1 MGARPRAL
9 RALLGGR
16 VGRHRR
22 LLVLG
27 HPEGGQPPVE
37 RACGSR
43 RQARRARRAHPA
55 AAPRDRDR
63 LHGDFPDGGD
73 RAAALASVRPGGSGI
88 PARSCAGQRRH
99 RRAHDAR
106 QSLGDQG
113 PPDAP
118 AACDRRGGR
127 ARGRGSFI
135 RGFAR
140 KGERSVRYRRH
151 CGERPGADHLH
162 ERNDRR
168 AQRSAR
174 GAPAA
179 DRESERLRAFARLLS
194 AAGRHLLVASGLG
207 LGRRAVRRAAADL
220 GVRPADPRLS
230 REVRRREGLLP
241 AGEIRHP
248 QCVSLSD
255 RPETDDEGR
264 AGAEKAVSLE
274 LEIDHER
281 GRSGRRDADRVGQGA
296 ARRHDQRDVRPD
308 RDQPGEAPGGRQRGG
323 DRQARRDARRHC
335 QGVHRAAARAVAVA
349 GADRRSAAARA
360 RPPCALRIPA
370 RDRVHRCAA
379 HDHHRQGAAQ
389 GTAQARG
396 SQAQDGV
403 KRILLI
409 GAGHAHAVVLRSLA
423 ENALYGARITLVAP
437 YPRQIYSAMLPGVI
451 AGHYAQREA
460 IIDVARLAERAY
472 VEFVRGAVEEFDA
485 ARRSVTLRDGK
496 QIGFDLASLNV
507 GSRVDSSVPG
517 STHHALAVK
526 PFERFID
533 LLKIP
538 DRVAIAGAGAA
549 GAELAMALRYA
560 GSAVTLYSEQSG
572 FPPALEKRVT
582 SALRRAG
589 VDFRPG
595 MPVTAVENGP
605 TVIAGS
611 ARQSF
616 DLLIWATGAA
626 PWPWLRGSGLA
637 LDEKGFVRVKETL
650 RSVSHPE
657 IFAAGDCAAL
667 DPKSGVYSVRQGALL
682 VENLRHLVRNEGLEA
697 YQPNPRALLL
707 LSCGARYAIAQRGEW
722 TAQGSWVWHRKD
734 WIDRRWVRSFTAGN

>member
-1 MGARPRAL
+1 M
-9 RALLGGR
+9 
-16 VGRHRR
+16 
-22 LLVLG
+22 
-27 HPEGGQPPVE
+27 
-37 RACGSR
+37 
-43 RQARRARRAHPA
+43 
-55 AAPRDRDR
+55 
-63 LHGDFPDGGD
+63 
-73 RAAALASVRPGGSGI
+73 
-88 PARSCAGQRRH
+88 
-99 RRAHDAR
+99 
-106 QSLGDQG
+106 
-113 PPDAP
+113 
-118 AACDRRGGR
+118 
-127 ARGRGSFI
+127 
-135 RGFAR
+135 
-140 KGERSVRYRRH
+140 
-151 CGERPGADHLH
+151 
-162 ERNDRR
+162 
-168 AQRSAR
+168 
-174 GAPAA
+174 
-179 DRESERLRAFARLLS
+179 
-194 AAGRHLLVASGLG
+194 
-207 LGRRAVRRAAADL
+207 
-220 GVRPADPRLS
+220 
-230 REVRRREGLLP
+230 
-241 AGEIRHP
+241 
-248 QCVSLSD
+248 
-255 RPETDDEGR
+255 
-264 AGAEKAVSLE
+264 
-274 LEIDHER
+274 
-281 GRSGRRDADRVGQGA
+281 
-296 ARRHDQRDVRPD
+296 
-308 RDQPGEAPGGRQRGG
+308 
-323 DRQARRDARRHC
+323 
-335 QGVHRAAARAVAVA
+335 
-349 GADRRSAAARA
+349 
-360 RPPCALRIPA
+360 
-370 RDRVHRCAA
+370 
-379 HDHHRQGAAQ
+379 
-389 GTAQARG
+389 
-396 SQAQDGV
+396 

-538 DRVAIAGAGAA
+538 DRVAVAGAGAA

-560 GSAVTLYSEQSG
+560 GAAVTLYSEQSG
-572 FPPALEKRVT
+572 YPPALEQRVT

-667 DPKSGVYSVRQGALL
+667 DPKSGVYSVRQGAVL

-722 TAQGSWVWHRKD
+722 TAQGSWVWHWKD